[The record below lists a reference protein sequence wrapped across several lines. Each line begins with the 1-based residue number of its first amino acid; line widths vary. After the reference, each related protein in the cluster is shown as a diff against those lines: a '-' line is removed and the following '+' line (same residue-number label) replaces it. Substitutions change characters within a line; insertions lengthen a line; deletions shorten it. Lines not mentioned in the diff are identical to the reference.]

1 MGMETK
7 TLLNNVAGSN
17 ASEKYFINSGRD
29 NLDTQVQ
36 LFLVFSAGTVTVE
49 ASADGVN
56 FAPVKDGVF
65 TASEVVPLDLAD
77 GSYMRVSYSGATALT
92 ATVMPKVKV
101 NA

>member
-1 MGMETK
+1 MSMETK
-7 TLLNNVAGSN
+7 ELLSGASGSG
-17 ASEKYFINSGRD
+17 ASQSYYIDSGRD

-49 ASADGVN
+49 ASADDVN

-92 ATVMPKVKV
+92 AQVMPKVKV
-101 NA
+101 NS